1 MTSAP
6 QGGPIW
12 GPEKWGR
19 YFCEKSGPTIG
30 EDVEGEREIGAAK
43 RLSGNR
49 TSELRN
55 RRVELE
61 FFRWFEGPPGRP
73 GDMQGAEREG
83 TGRVNLWPNFGRDS
97 RDEAKLPRRRRVARV
112 GRDQMEMGS
121 AGARTKS
128 VKMGARF

>member
-6 QGGPIW
+6 QGGPIR

-19 YFCEKSGPTIG
+19 YFCEKSGPMIG

-55 RRVELE
+55 RRVGFE

-83 TGRVNLWPNFGRDS
+83 TGRVDLWSNFWIDS
-97 RDEAKLPRRRRVARV
+97 RDESKLPRRRRVARV
-112 GRDQMEMGS
+112 GRDLMEMGS
-121 AGARTKS
+121 AGARAKS
-128 VKMGARF
+128 V

>member
-55 RRVELE
+55 RRVGLE
-61 FFRWFEGPPGRP
+61 FFRWFEGLPGRP

-83 TGRVNLWPNFGRDS
+83 AGRVDLWPNFRTDS
-97 RDEAKLPRRRRVARV
+97 RDEAKLSRRRRVARV